1 MRKNSRRIG
10 SLMLIT
16 ALVLGMSAVMLSG
29 CGKEETAEPERV
41 YNRLTG
47 DETNTAEGKRSV
59 AIVVENTGAARP
71 QWGIDDE
78 EKSPDII
85 LHGEVEG
92 GITRMLWFY
101 SDMEQVAEKVGPLRS
116 ARPPYIK
123 FSELFDS
130 VFIHWGE
137 SHSGDGYVGAKTVF
151 KKDNVDHINQMTYD
165 DSDVGLYGR
174 DSSRNVSAE
183 HTGYL
188 NGAKVKDA
196 VKDKDFR
203 TESDYKGLT
212 FAEKTGDMGKDTC
225 GSVTLKWSS
234 KTPEDI
240 TWKYDEEN
248 NVYTTD
254 HFRTTVKRDNI
265 IILFD
270 KTEYQTKSNYQG
282 AGGAVT
288 YCDYK
293 LGGGKGYVISNGT
306 MCEITWAVEDGNLVL
321 RHLLTKEQKEEQKKL
336 EEEAEDGEEVEEI
349 LGNVVELNPGK
360 SWIGWASS
368 NNGGKMSTTKYEKK
382 SEEKSDKEDKDSDK
396 GEDDK

>member
-1 MRKNSRRIG
+1 MRNKAKRLG
-10 SLMLIT
+10 SLMLVL
-16 ALVLGMSAVMLSG
+16 ALLIGTSSVVLTG
-29 CGKEETAEPERV
+29 CGDKETAEEPERV

-59 AIVVENTGAARP
+59 AIVVENTAAARP
-71 QWGIDDE
+71 QWGIDDD

-101 SDMEQVAEKVGPLRS
+101 SDMEQVADKVGPLRS
-116 ARPPYIK
+116 ARPPYIR

-130 VFIHWGE
+130 VFIHWGQ
-137 SHSGDGYVGAKTVF
+137 SHSGDGYVGATTVF
-151 KKDNVDHINQMTYD
+151 KNDEVDHINQMTD
-165 DSDVGLYGR
+165 KDSVGLFGR
-174 DSSRNVSAE
+174 DTSRAVSSE

-188 NGAKVKDA
+188 DGSKVKDA
-196 VKDKDFR
+196 IKDKGFR

-225 GSVTLKWSS
+225 GSLTLKWSS
-234 KTPEDI
+234 RTEDI
-240 TWKYDEEN
+240 TWKYDEEDN
-248 NVYTTD
+248 CYTSEN
-254 HFRTTVKRDNI
+254 FRTDVDRDNLI
-265 IILFD
+265 VLFD
-270 KTEYQTKSNYQG
+270 KTDYQTKSNYQG

-288 YCDYK
+288 YCNYD

-321 RHLLTKEQKEEQKKL
+321 RHLLTEEQKEEQKKL
-336 EEEAEDGEEVEEI
+336 EEEAEDGEEVEKI
-349 LGNVVELNPGK
+349 LGNIVELNPGK

-368 NNGGKMSTTKYEKK
+368 NNGGKISTTPYEKK
-382 SEEKSDKEDKDSDK
+382 SEADDDDSD
-396 GEDDK
+396 DDE